1 MMIYVLYKAGE
12 SIKELGT
19 IKCPAGLA
27 AIIVYTL
34 NEGLRFG
41 RGIDY
46 NLYGMA
52 YERLESGKDVNWDP
66 SFLFLGKLF
75 VEFGIPWQGYV
86 MLMSFVFIVAMLIML
101 KGFKEI
107 MPLALPLFALFSLS
121 EVENMVRWYM
131 GFSFIMIGIS
141 FILNNAPKC
150 KIKFFLFSVI
160 ACSFHL
166 ALLPIP
172 ILFYLVYLKK
182 TPLLTPIPAI
192 ILFFCIALFFQSNF
206 MMEFI
211 ELFNIF
217 SRTTDRFEGY
227 EDNAQYW
234 LTGGF
239 DGANVSALP
248 DIQVVIFLCC
258 LVYLGH
264 KITITEEEDEEKEDN
279 KGKEDNHKAIFA
291 YNLFIVGF
299 LLYPI
304 ANLIELVLRFESIFI
319 FFRAIVLAYILKYIY
334 IEKRITITYGI
345 YILSILIFLNIGRKT
360 LVTPFKMKP
369 EFYMY
374 VWDQDRHTYQ
384 SVYDSWLIEIG
395 KGN

>member
-1 MMIYVLYKAGE
+1 MIYVLYKAGE

-101 KGFKEI
+101 KEFKEI

-160 ACSFHL
+160 ACSFHI

-172 ILFYLVYLKK
+172 LLFYLVFLRK
-182 TPLLTPIPAI
+182 TPLLAPIPAI

-206 MMEFI
+206 MMQFV

-217 SRTTDRFEGY
+217 SRTSDRFEGY
-227 EDNAQYW
+227 GDDAQYW

-279 KGKEDNHKAIFA
+279 IGKEDNHKAIFA

>member
-1 MMIYVLYKAGE
+1 MIYVLYKAGE

-160 ACSFHL
+160 ACSFHI

-172 ILFYLVYLKK
+172 LLFYLVFLRK
-182 TPLLTPIPAI
+182 TPLLAPIPAI

-206 MMEFI
+206 MMQFV

-217 SRTTDRFEGY
+217 SRTSDRFEGY
-227 EDNAQYW
+227 GDDAQYW

-304 ANLIELVLRFESIFI
+304 ANLIELVLRF
-319 FFRAIVLAYILKYIY
+319 
-334 IEKRITITYGI
+334 
-345 YILSILIFLNIGRKT
+345 
-360 LVTPFKMKP
+360 
-369 EFYMY
+369 
-374 VWDQDRHTYQ
+374 
-384 SVYDSWLIEIG
+384 
-395 KGN
+395 